1 MSSADESEEI
11 NLKNILQQF
20 QKVAQMSGLN
30 NVLFG
35 KQDKNESNLIL
46 KKVIKKEEENS
57 LNQISMCTL
66 FDNIKQN
73 LLRQWE
79 IEIV

>member
-1 MSSADESEEI
+1 
-11 NLKNILQQF
+11 
-20 QKVAQMSGLN
+20 MSGLN

>member
-1 MSSADESEEI
+1 
-11 NLKNILQQF
+11 
-20 QKVAQMSGLN
+20 MSGLN

-35 KQDKNESNLIL
+35 KQDKKESTLIL

>member
-1 MSSADESEEI
+1 
-11 NLKNILQQF
+11 
-20 QKVAQMSGLN
+20 MSGLN

-73 LLRQWE
+73 LLNNGS
-79 IEIV
+79 

>member
-1 MSSADESEEI
+1 
-11 NLKNILQQF
+11 
-20 QKVAQMSGLN
+20 MSGLN

-35 KQDKNESNLIL
+35 KQDKNKSNLIL